1 MREKTDDEVTGD
13 GASPGRSR
21 WRSFGLFLIVAAA
34 VIAAAL
40 YQYRPRP
47 QPVDEPLIEAGV
59 QVTQQQAP
67 LPAAVPDPQT
77 ESAPDADDQPPIADA
92 SLDDRA
98 AADGQVADLHTQLMQ
113 LDQAISSV
121 ANSLTAMGGGLSAL
135 SARVAVLE
143 SKRELGGLDADA
155 AGKIS
160 TSLALRDLERALS
173 GPGPFEI
180 ELLALSKL
188 DGFPP
193 DDAGITGLQKFAMA
207 GIPTRSLLT
216 VRFAGVA
223 TAIARADSAAKQN
236 GWSGLLGEW
245 AGAVFTIRP
254 LGEREGD
261 SASAVAARAEMR
273 LSEGDMEAAVRELEA
288 LQGGAAEAAAAWL
301 NQARARLMAEREVAQ
316 LNARFAQSLGGK

>member
-1 MREKTDDEVTGD
+1 MREKTDDKVTGG
-13 GASPGRSR
+13 GATPWRSR

-40 YQYRPRP
+40 YQYRPRS
-47 QPVDEPLIEAGV
+47 QPVDDPLIEAGV

-67 LPAAVPDPQT
+67 LPAAAPDPQT
-77 ESAPDADDQPPIADA
+77 ESAPEADDQPPVAGA
-92 SLDDRA
+92 SLEDRA
-98 AADGQVADLHTQLMQ
+98 ATDGRAADLHTQLMQ
-113 LDQAISSV
+113 LDQAITSV
-121 ANSLTAMGGGLSAL
+121 ANSLTAVGGGLSAL

-155 AGKIS
+155 AEKIS

-180 ELLALSKL
+180 ELQAVSKL
-188 DGFPP
+188 AGFSLT
-193 DDAGITGLQKFAMA
+193 ASEIAGLQKFAKA

-236 GWSGLLGEW
+236 GWSGLLGDW
-245 AGAVFTIRP
+245 AGALFTIRP
-254 LGEREGD
+254 LGEREGN

-301 NQARARLMAEREVAQ
+301 TQARARLMAERELAQ